1 MDVCRELPTQETAQ
15 RQLKTAQQLQ
25 DEWMALQMESQMLP
39 PLPEAPE
46 IPAHYRDVDAVAV
59 AQADV
64 EENDRLEKKK
74 KKTST
79 LWTVYIILSVLGL
92 VTVAALR
99 FVAKMYLPWISMG
112 VGIAVFFGG
121 IVVAII
127 GAVRTAK
134 IRKALQQIYNRHPG
148 LPEQDWLAD
157 AQKFADEW
165 KGYELLLENARDL
178 RADLERRTADLKTR
192 MDELTGTTS
201 MTERQGEW
209 TATVAAWDAL
219 GDARRDLQRTESHA
233 QALRAMARILPPPEK
248 PDELSYTAEETDSML
263 SEARLK
269 QQQLNVKLGQC
280 LGQTES
286 LGSEALIRARLDTL
300 NRRIARLEDTFY
312 ALEMAQDALREATNM
327 LQRRF
332 APRIAKRAQELFSRL
347 TDGRYTRLTLG
358 QDFTLSTSAE
368 DEDTLRSA
376 QWRSDGTADQQ
387 YLALRLAVAAELTP
401 EAPLILDDALVR
413 FDDQRLAKAMEILKE
428 EADQK
433 QVILFTCQSREKQ
446 MEEAR

>member
-1 MDVCRELPTQETAQ
+1 MEEAQEAAQQAKRRLENQMDVCRELPTQETAQ

-134 IRKALQQIYNRHPG
+134 IRKALQQI
-148 LPEQDWLAD
+148 
-157 AQKFADEW
+157 
-165 KGYELLLENARDL
+165 
-178 RADLERRTADLKTR
+178 
-192 MDELTGTTS
+192 
-201 MTERQGEW
+201 
-209 TATVAAWDAL
+209 
-219 GDARRDLQRTESHA
+219 
-233 QALRAMARILPPPEK
+233 
-248 PDELSYTAEETDSML
+248 
-263 SEARLK
+263 
-269 QQQLNVKLGQC
+269 
-280 LGQTES
+280 
-286 LGSEALIRARLDTL
+286 
-300 NRRIARLEDTFY
+300 
-312 ALEMAQDALREATNM
+312 
-327 LQRRF
+327 
-332 APRIAKRAQELFSRL
+332 
-347 TDGRYTRLTLG
+347 
-358 QDFTLSTSAE
+358 
-368 DEDTLRSA
+368 
-376 QWRSDGTADQQ
+376 
-387 YLALRLAVAAELTP
+387 
-401 EAPLILDDALVR
+401 
-413 FDDQRLAKAMEILKE
+413 
-428 EADQK
+428 
-433 QVILFTCQSREKQ
+433 
-446 MEEAR
+446 